1 MDVFLKNK
9 KRYSFSPDQI
19 LNGNGLNAYELI
31 KEKNFNNSLK
41 LFYKILGNID
51 KQLEEKGTL
60 IGLKR
65 SIINEIFIN
74 SSIFFFI
81 YFLEHKKIKNNI
93 SKIEVISGGLY
104 LKSFLKR
111 FTKAKI
117 VEVKINKK
125 LKYNRL
131 QILKQ
136 LNIKE
141 INFYLKKKIY
151 RFFNTKNFNQIIYK
165 ECPLL
170 VNELGNNLKKS
181 LFIRNNLKKTKFE
194 DVKKNIKLDKELLNS
209 FDPFINSFRCNKLV
223 KSIIINLYNI
233 GYNKYQ
239 LNYLDL
245 KENLKNYN
253 IERYSNF
260 HTSQLTNAQDFALMD
275 LVKHRYNSKIITYQ
289 HGHGQGLS
297 KYHEQIKFIKETSYG
312 NINYVFSK
320 NAEEYNNKNNVF
332 SMGKSIISKYYYPY
346 NKFLTKL
353 NICKKKFDVVY
364 FSPWHMNG
372 VNHSLYNYA
381 INDLEKIKIESDLIK
396 NYLSKA
402 NSEILIKKYP
412 YDSQKYRSENHIG
425 NLVSNYRNLTFYN
438 KTLKYPEF
446 YKKGQIIL
454 LFGCSSTF
462 GYLASFHN
470 PIIMVNLKNYFPIK
484 KDLENNFRKSIF
496 LVNYG
501 ENNYKELLKK
511 LITNK
516 KYIYEEW
523 EKKTIYRE
531 KFYKKFLGIE

>member
-1 MDVFLKNK
+1 M
-9 KRYSFSPDQI
+9 
-19 LNGNGLNAYELI
+19 
-31 KEKNFNNSLK
+31 
-41 LFYKILGNID
+41 
-51 KQLEEKGTL
+51 KGD
-60 IGLKR
+60 I
-65 SIINEIFIN
+65 
-74 SSIFFFI
+74 
-81 YFLEHKKIKNNI
+81 
-93 SKIEVISGGLY
+93 Y
-104 LKSFLKR
+104 LKSFLKK
-111 FTKAKI
+111 FTKARI
-117 VEVKINKK
+117 VEVQINKK

-136 LNIKE
+136 LNIEE
-141 INFYLKKKIY
+141 IIFYLKKKIY

-170 VNELGNNLKKS
+170 INELGDDLKKS
-181 LFIRNNLKKTKFE
+181 LFIRNNLKETKFWNIT
-194 DVKKNIKLDKELLNS
+194 KNIRLDKKLLNNS
-209 FDPFINSFRCNKLV
+209 GAFINSFKCNKLI
-223 KSIIINLYNI
+223 KKIIISLYNN
-233 GYNKYQ
+233 GFGKYH
-239 LNYLDL
+239 LNYFDL

-253 IERYSNF
+253 IKKYSNF
-260 HTSQLTNAQDFALMD
+260 HTAQLMNAQDFALMD
-275 LVKHRYNSKIITYQ
+275 LVKHKYNSKIITYQ
-289 HGHGQGLS
+289 HGHGQGLLE
-297 KYHEQIKFIKETSYG
+297 YHEQIKFLKETSYS

-320 NAEEYNNKNNVF
+320 NAEEYNNKNNIF
-332 SMGKSIISKYYYPY
+332 SKSKSIISKYHYPY

-353 NICKKKFDVVY
+353 NTYKKKFDIVY

-381 INDLEKIKIESDLIK
+381 INDLEKIKIETDLIK

-412 YDSQKYRSENHIG
+412 YDSQKYKSESYIS
-425 NLVSNYRNLTFYN
+425 NLVSNYKNLTFYN

-470 PIIMVNLKNYFPIK
+470 PIIMVNFKNSFPIK
-484 KDLENNFRKSIF
+484 KDLEDNFKKSIF